1 MRNRGGGG
9 TVSFNPK
16 TGYINRIPQKRVS
29 RIMSQIFV
37 GSSDEERMALIK
49 RSRSGDMTVSNK
61 EVAEAFRINPD
72 YDPYSVSL
80 DDIDPSHPALF
91 LNDTLWPHFERLRNE
106 DPVHYHEN
114 SMFGPY
120 WSITKYKDIM
130 YVDTHHE
137 QFSSHQKKGGI
148 SLGGVPDRED
158 DYALPMFIQEDPP
171 KHDAQRMVVSPMF
184 VPKQLA
190 DLEPLIRE
198 RAAQILDNLPRNQEF
213 NWVREVSVELTAQML
228 ATLFDVPQED
238 RMKLIEWSDTIQ
250 NLGDPDIFETPD
262 EGFQV
267 LFECLGY
274 FQELYERRKTE
285 PPKFDL
291 ISMLAHDEA
300 TNNME
305 PMELLGNVML
315 LIVGGN
321 DTTRNSIS
329 GGILAL
335 NQNPEQYE
343 KLMQN
348 PGLIPKMVPEIIRWQ
363 SPVAHMARTAME
375 DVELG
380 GKTIKKG
387 DRVCMWY
394 ISGNRDEEAIADA
407 NKFIID
413 RDNPRQH
420 TAFGYGV
427 HRCVGNRLAEMQLRV
442 MWEEILK
449 RFPRVEI
456 TGEVK
461 FLASSFIHGIRELPV
476 TLKEA

>member
-1 MRNRGGGG
+1 M
-9 TVSFNPK
+9 TQVFL
-16 TGYINRIPQKRVS
+16 
-29 RIMSQIFV
+29 

-61 EVAEAFRINPD
+61 EVAKAFAIQPD
-72 YDPYSVSL
+72 YDPYEIPL
-80 DDIDPSHPALF
+80 DQMDPSHPALF
-91 LNDTLWPHFERLRNE
+91 LNDTLWPHFERLRKE

-120 WSITKYKDIM
+120 WSVTKYSDIM

-137 QFSSHQKKGGI
+137 LFTSKATKGGI

-158 DYALPMFIQEDPP
+158 EYQLPMFIAEDPP
-171 KHDAQRMVVSPMF
+171 VHDAQRMVVSPLF

-190 DLEPLIRE
+190 ELEPLIRE
-198 RAAQILDNLPRNQEF
+198 RAGQILDNLPVDKEF

-238 RMKLIEWSDTIQ
+238 RMKLIDWSDTIQ
-250 NLGDPDIFETPD
+250 NLGDPDQFETPD
-262 EGFQV
+262 EGFQI
-267 LFECLGY
+267 LFQCLAY
-274 FQELYERRKTE
+274 FQEIYEQRKTE
-285 PPKFDL
+285 PAKFDL
-291 ISMLAHDEA
+291 ISMLAHDES
-300 TNNME
+300 TNKME
-305 PMELLGNVML
+305 PQELLGNVML

-329 GGILAL
+329 GGVLAL

-343 KLMQN
+343 KLLQN

-363 SPVAHMARTAME
+363 SPVAHMARTATQ

-380 GKTIKKG
+380 GKLIKKN

-394 ISGNRDEEAIADA
+394 ISGNRDEEAIENADQ
-407 NKFIID
+407 FIID

-427 HRCVGNRLAEMQLRV
+427 HRCVGNRLAEMQLRII
-442 MWEEILK
+442 WEEILK
-449 RFPRVEI
+449 RFSRIDV
-456 TGEVK
+456 TGEPK

-476 TLKEA
+476 TLRRK